1 MINFLKNRKTPYLIG
16 EISANHNSDIQI
28 AKKLI
33 DASFSC
39 EWDCVKF
46 QKRTVDTCIPENQK
60 KVLKET
66 LWGQMTYLEYR
77 RKLEFNRAQ
86 YDYISQYC
94 KEKPIDWSASIWDI
108 DSLKF
113 MERYDIPFIKIPSAL
128 LTDSDLLY
136 YTARSFDTIILST
149 GMSTLEEIDK
159 AVNTILK
166 YNNNL
171 ILLHCNSSYPSPIQD
186 VNLLMI
192 PRLKERYNLDIGFSD
207 HTYGLEASLA
217 ATVLGAKVIERHIT
231 LSHNMWGTDQKS
243 SLEVHAMCMLKKRL
257 SEINVMMGDGIK
269 KVTQDEEKIKSKLRI
284 G

>member
-1 MINFLKNRKTPYLIG
+1 MINFLKNHKTPYLIA
-16 EISANHNSDIQI
+16 EIGINHNSNIQI

-39 EWDCVKF
+39 EWDCIKF
-46 QKRTVDTCIPENQK
+46 QKRTPDTCVPENQK
-60 KVLKET
+60 NIIRET
-66 LWGQMTYLEYR
+66 PWGQMTYLEY
-77 RKLEFNRAQ
+77 KKKIEFNRAQ

-94 KEKPIDWSASIWDI
+94 KEKPIDWSASIWDVN
-108 DSLKF
+108 SLKF
-113 MERYDIPFIKIPSAL
+113 MDRYDIPFIKIPSAL
-128 LTDSDLLY
+128 LTDSDVLY
-136 YTARSFDTIILST
+136 YASISFDTIILST

-166 YNNNL
+166 HNNNL

-231 LSHNMWGTDQKS
+231 LSHEMWGTDQKS

-257 SEINVMMGDGIK
+257 AEINLMMGDGIK

>member
-1 MINFLKNRKTPYLIG
+1 MINFLKNRNTPYLIG
-16 EISANHNSDIQI
+16 EAGINHNSDIQI

-39 EWDCVKF
+39 EWDCIKF
-46 QKRTVDTCIPENQK
+46 QKRTPDTCVPENQK
-60 KVLKET
+60 NIIRET
-66 LWGQMTYLEYR
+66 PWGQMTYLEY
-77 RKLEFNRAQ
+77 KKKIEFNRAQ

-113 MERYDIPFIKIPSAL
+113 MDRYDIPFIKIPSAL
-128 LTDSDLLY
+128 LTDSDVLY
-136 YTARSFDTIILST
+136 YASISFDTIILST

-166 YNNNL
+166 HNNNL

-257 SEINVMMGDGIK
+257 AEIGVMMGDGIK